1 MVIYDNHIKFFT
13 QKNCHEIFAKASEM
27 MYINQAIKKQF
38 SEKHV
43 LIIWSSLSL
52 TYNQVLWNS
61 IYLDI
66 NISFVL
72 GHLDPM
78 GVYIIII

>member
-1 MVIYDNHIKFFT
+1 MVIYDNHIKFVT

-66 NISFVL
+66 DTFVL
-72 GHLDPM
+72 GHLDPV
-78 GVYIIII
+78 GIYSIII

>member
-1 MVIYDNHIKFFT
+1 MVIYDNHIKFVT

-27 MYINQAIKKQF
+27 IYINQAIKKQF

-66 NISFVL
+66 DTFVL

-78 GVYIIII
+78 GIYSIII